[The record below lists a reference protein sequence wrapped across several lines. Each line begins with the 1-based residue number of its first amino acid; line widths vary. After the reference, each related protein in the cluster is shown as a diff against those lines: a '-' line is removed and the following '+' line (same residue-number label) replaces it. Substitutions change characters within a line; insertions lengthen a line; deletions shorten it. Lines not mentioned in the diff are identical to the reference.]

1 MTLGPLVALWRHTWV
16 NVFMS
21 ILIGIF
27 LGLGIVAW
35 QLSANDGLRL
45 VVFGTGDAA
54 SVLITDKNRRILIL
68 SGNDDSLFAN
78 AIENE
83 LPIFDTSVDL
93 LLVDSQASAALLDR
107 ARDLDPDSIVVLPSP
122 DDDTISQFIDFE
134 VPLGDDMALA
144 VEQAAESWIIT
155 LRSGD
160 SRIQIIP
167 QAATAAADGDTS
179 TSIYLTEGATNTG
192 VIAVRGRAD
201 HASEPLT
208 IAIGDGDRL
217 ELLVEPDRIRIVD
230 RPR

>member
-1 MTLGPLVALWRHTWV
+1 
-16 NVFMS
+16 MS